1 MSEAVNPKLYSI
13 EKLLEDKDKR
23 LLVSEVVLKLAE
35 ALGVTVEDFL
45 GYMEWKENMGKLERA
60 EKEAQ
65 IPESI
70 PVEFPTEDAP
80 EGLEEA
86 LNEIEEDIQ
95 KWQKIERRLKEM
107 GLEL

>member
-1 MSEAVNPKLYSI
+1 MSEAVNPKIYSI

-35 ALGVTVEDFL
+35 ALGVTVEDLL
-45 GYMEWKENMGKLERA
+45 GYIEWKENMGKLERA

-80 EGLEEA
+80 EELEEA

>member
-1 MSEAVNPKLYSI
+1 MSEAINPELYTI

-35 ALGVTVEDFL
+35 ALGVTVEDLL

-80 EGLEEA
+80 EGLEKA
-86 LNEIEEDIQ
+86 LDEIEEDIQ